1 MPNSTAD
8 LLWTLVTPNE
18 VWGIALTA
26 CRVFGCLQFG
36 PITSEPSIPFR
47 VRLMLAVVLGWMIS
61 SITPF
66 SLAEI
71 STPLP
76 MVAVLEFAVG
86 ATIGLG
92 ATLILM
98 GLRGAADL
106 IDQQSGMALARVLDP
121 QLSEESTPHAPLLW
135 LVGIAAFVL
144 LSPIGGDLQIVGNLL
159 STFQT
164 IPVGLADSSFITEVL
179 LSSLLGA
186 CELAIGV
193 AAPILI
199 LLSTLNWG
207 LALWQRADPSMH
219 HAPWVLPVRLA
230 ALWLMLGWSASLL
243 PESMNQSI
251 RDHGPLAVDASTDAR
266 GN

>member
-1 MPNSTAD
+1 MQYFSAD
-8 LLWTLVTPNE
+8 LLWALVTPDE
-18 VWGIALTA
+18 VWGLLFTA
-26 CRVFGCLQFG
+26 CRVLGCLQFG

-66 SLAEI
+66 ALAEV

-76 MVAVLEFAVG
+76 MVAVLEFAIG

-121 QLSEESTPHAPLLW
+121 QLSEDSTPHAPLLW

-144 LSPIGGDLQIVGNLL
+144 LAPIGGDLQLVGHLL
-159 STFQT
+159 GTFQT
-164 IPVGLADSSFITEVL
+164 IPIGLAGADVITDLL
-179 LSSLLGA
+179 LSCLLGA
-186 CELAIGV
+186 CELAIAV

-199 LLSTLNWG
+199 MLSALNWG
-207 LALWQRADPSMH
+207 LALWQRADPSMN
-219 HAPWVLPVRLA
+219 HAGWQLPVRLA
-230 ALWLMLGWSASLL
+230 ALWLMLGWTASML
-243 PESMNQSI
+243 PESL
-251 RDHGPLAVDASTDAR
+251 DHSFRSHGTFALDAPTDAR